1 MTKKDVAKNIA
12 AKLQQSQTL
21 VKQIVQCTLDAFIEV
36 LATDGR
42 LELRNFGV
50 LEVKHRKA
58 RTARNPRT
66 GAQVFADEHYIVAFK
81 PGKVMTDRVNLAFL
95 NRSKAAAED
104 TQDALPDAP
113 KSKAEKSTTAKS
125 ATAKS
130 ADTKPAADMKPDA
143 AKTKPATK
151 STSRARSAKK
161 AEPVSVTASEP
172 EATAEAPNAPAKKAA
187 KSRATK
193 KSTSK
198 K

>member
-104 TQDALPDAP
+104 TPDALSDAS
-113 KSKAEKSTTAKS
+113 KSKAAKSTAKS
-125 ATAKS
+125 AAAKS
-130 ADTKPAADMKPDA
+130 ADTKPAADVKPDA
-143 AKTKPATK
+143 TKAKPATK
-151 STSRARSAKK
+151 STSRARGAKK
-161 AEPVSVTASEP
+161 AEPVSVTVAES
-172 EATAEAPNAPAKKAA
+172 EAPKAPAKKAA
-187 KSRATK
+187 KPRAAK

>member
-113 KSKAEKSTTAKS
+113 KAKAAKSTAKS
-125 ATAKS
+125 AAAKS
-130 ADTKPAADMKPDA
+130 ADAKPAADVKPDA
-143 AKTKPATK
+143 TKTKPATK
-151 STSRARSAKK
+151 STSRARGAKK

-172 EATAEAPNAPAKKAA
+172 EATQEAAKAPAKKAA
-187 KSRATK
+187 KPRAAK

>member
-104 TQDALPDAP
+104 TQEALPDAP
-113 KSKAEKSTTAKS
+113 KSKAAKSTTAKS
-125 ATAKS
+125 AAAKS
-130 ADTKPAADMKPDA
+130 ADAKPAADVKPDA
-143 AKTKPATK
+143 TKAKPATK
-151 STSRARSAKK
+151 STSRARGAKK
-161 AEPVSVTASEP
+161 AEPVSVTASE
-172 EATAEAPNAPAKKAA
+172 AEAAKAPAKKAA
-187 KSRATK
+187 KPRAAK
-193 KSTSK
+193 KSTSRK
-198 K
+198 

>member
-113 KSKAEKSTTAKS
+113 KSKAAKSTAKS
-125 ATAKS
+125 AAAKS
-130 ADTKPAADMKPDA
+130 ADAKPVADVKPDA
-143 AKTKPATK
+143 TKTKPATK
-151 STSRARSAKK
+151 STSRARGAKK

-172 EATAEAPNAPAKKAA
+172 EAAKAPAKKAA
-187 KSRATK
+187 KPRAAK